1 MKRKPHKVARLSREL
16 IAKRYRQKKG
26 VFVLYLVLNL
36 LVLASIVSAAIQ
48 ARWESIFIGF
58 LAMLLLLIPTG
69 LEKSLRI
76 VLPKGLEIVALLFV
90 FAAQILGEM
99 NHFYIH
105 IPWWDDLLHTVNGFM
120 FAAFGFAL
128 VDILNRASHKSF
140 KLSPLFLAFV
150 AFCFSMTIGVCWE
163 FFEYLADTVF
173 KFDMQK
179 DTIITAV
186 RSMELSDAA
195 NPEIIRLRN
204 IEQTIILY
212 GNGEQFI
219 IEGGY
224 LDIGLHDTILD
235 LLVNFVGAFIF
246 SIFGYIYVKGT
257 GKRSTKI
264 AEQFIPRSLEKDCPA
279 DADTE
284 SDTAEQKEEEKEE
297 SLV

>member
-1 MKRKPHKVARLSREL
+1 MKRRPHGVARRSREL
-16 IAKRYRQKKG
+16 IANRYRQKKG
-26 VFVLYLVLNL
+26 VFILYLVLNL

-48 ARWESIFIGF
+48 ARWESIFIGV
-58 LAMLLLLIPTG
+58 LAMILLLVPTFI
-69 LEKSLRI
+69 EKSLKI
-76 VLPKGLEIVALLFV
+76 ALPKGLEIVALLFV

-128 VDILNRASHKSF
+128 VDILNRASHKRF

-179 DTIITAV
+179 DTIISAV

-195 NPEIIRLRN
+195 NPEIIKLKD
-204 IEQTIILY
+204 IEQTVIIY
-212 GNGEQFI
+212 GDGQQYI

-235 LLVNFVGAFIF
+235 LLVNFVGALIF
-246 SIFGYIYVKGT
+246 SIFGYIYVQGT
-257 GKRSTKI
+257 GRRSTKI
-264 AEQFIPRSLEKDCPA
+264 AEQFIPRPLDEDSPA
-279 DADTE
+279 E
-284 SDTAEQKEEEKEE
+284 EKEEEKEE